1 MLQHFKFQSLSYFD
15 LHPDKEQ
22 LFLAENSTIVLETVL
37 ESEYLSLTQ
46 VSKKAS
52 KYKEDREKNKNL
64 THYHQSG
71 EDNIFR
77 HFK

>member
-46 VSKKAS
+46 VRK
-52 KYKEDREKNKNL
+52 
-64 THYHQSG
+64 HQSTKKT
-71 EDNIFR
+71 ERKTKI
-77 HFK
+77 